1 MIARVILATEDSRF
15 RKELEQMLEEPDALV
30 HSVGTAS
37 RVWERLSKDSY
48 DLVIVSYSLFSNV
61 RAFADMKSL
70 PDPPAVIVFLPT
82 SDPKLEGELMAE
94 GCEAV
99 LSRQYSSSSIRDTI
113 ETILEKREQSVV
125 GAFTTRQ
132 LVGEEPRLTDFVS
145 RSPSMRAFM
154 NVVQR
159 VVESDVSLLILG
171 ETGVG
176 KERLARAIHAE
187 GPRYAGPFI
196 AVNCGALPESLLESE
211 LFGHEKGSFTGA
223 TRSRRGC
230 FEMAHK
236 GTVFLDEIGE
246 LESHLQVKL
255 LRVLQDREVQ
265 RVGGEAPVK
274 VDVRIMAATNH
285 NLEEDIQRGV
295 FRKDLYYRL
304 SVVSLTVP
312 PLRERL
318 EDIPEVVSRYL
329 NYFYSRIERDVT
341 GIQPDALAALMRYSW
356 PGNVRELINVIERAV
371 ILCEGHEIKL
381 VDLPETVSGA
391 VRDRLPDDEGFR
403 LKDIR
408 EEDLLAMPLRDAK
421 RQVSDLFEKHYLEA
435 LLRETNGRIG
445 ETARRAGIQ
454 PRSLFEKMKQ
464 LGLQKEQ
471 FRAPHRR

>member
-1 MIARVILATEDSRF
+1 
-15 RKELEQMLEEPDALV
+15 
-30 HSVGTAS
+30 
-37 RVWERLSKDSY
+37 
-48 DLVIVSYSLFSNV
+48 
-61 RAFADMKSL
+61 
-70 PDPPAVIVFLPT
+70 
-82 SDPKLEGELMAE
+82 
-94 GCEAV
+94 
-99 LSRQYSSSSIRDTI
+99 
-113 ETILEKREQSVV
+113 
-125 GAFTTRQ
+125 
-132 LVGEEPRLTDFVS
+132 
-145 RSPSMRAFM
+145 MRAFM

-246 LESHLQVKL
+246 IESHLQVKL

-391 VRDRLPDDEGFR
+391 VRDQLPDGEGFR
-403 LKDIR
+403 IKDIR

-421 RQVSDLFEKHYLEA
+421 RQVSDLFEKHYLGA

-454 PRSLFEKMKQ
+454 PRSLFDKMKQ

-471 FRAPHRR
+471 FRAAHRR